1 MNTHKRK
8 YMHTSIHAMNTY
20 MYILAYICIRIRLDE
35 QKVYVYVYIH
45 MNAYTYHDIHIHEN
59 TYFLS
64 TCLAGSD
71 AAVSQ

>member
-1 MNTHKRK
+1 M
-8 YMHTSIHAMNTY
+8 
-20 MYILAYICIRIRLDE
+20 DE

-45 MNAYTYHDIHIHEN
+45 INAYMYHDIQIHEN